1 MDPMDRDDGRYG
13 RGRHIDPRVGVL
25 AGEASE
31 QVVPEDRERAEGAVA
46 YEVLGEVPSSEGRR
60 AEEDVTYYDR
70 PLLKQ
75 PTWIWSVPAY
85 FYVGG
90 AAGASAVLGMVAEL
104 ADEEELGGL
113 ITRCRWIS
121 TIGDTAGTALLIE
134 DLGRPDRFINMLRV
148 FRPSSP
154 MNLGSWVLSI
164 SAIASV
170 ASALFANRRGIVGA
184 VGRSGS
190 VLSGVAGF
198 PLAGYTAVLV
208 SNTAV
213 PLWQGSRRSL
223 PLVFIASATSAAASL
238 LDFLHLTDREAR
250 IVKRYGLAGKIG
262 EVIAATAM
270 EREGDEVEHVGR
282 ALGEGLAG
290 TLWRGA
296 KALTAASAVLS
307 LIPGTSRG
315 KRRLS
320 GLLGTL
326 GAVAVR
332 FAVFDAGK
340 RSASDPMATFRQQ
353 RSGRGGAEVMG
364 VAAVTGPDARRAVP

>member
-1 MDPMDRDDGRYG
+1 MDPTAGGGRYG
-13 RGRHIDPRVGVL
+13 RGRQIDPSVGVL
-25 AGEASE
+25 AGEAAE
-31 QVVPEDRERAEGAVA
+31 QVVPEEPERAEGAVP
-46 YEVLGEVPSSEGRR
+46 YGVWPEVPSSEGHR

-70 PLLKQ
+70 PVLKQ

-85 FYVGG
+85 FYAGG
-90 AAGASAVLGMVAEL
+90 AAGAAAVLGMVAEL
-104 ADEEELGGL
+104 TDEEGL
-113 ITRCRWIS
+113 EGLATRCRWIS
-121 TIGDTAGTALLIE
+121 AIGDTVGTALLVE
-134 DLGRPDRFINMLRV
+134 DLGRPERFVNMLRV

-154 MNLGSWVLSI
+154 MNLGSWFLAI
-164 SAIASV
+164 SASSSLPSV
-170 ASALFANRRGIVGA
+170 LFAKRRGALGA
-184 VGRSGS
+184 IGKGAS
-190 VLSGVAGF
+190 VLSGVFGL

-213 PLWQGSRRSL
+213 PVWQGSRRSL
-223 PLVFIASATSAAASL
+223 PFVFTASAVSAAASL
-238 LDFLHLTDREAR
+238 LDLLDLTDREAR

-282 ALGEGLAG
+282 ALREGLAG